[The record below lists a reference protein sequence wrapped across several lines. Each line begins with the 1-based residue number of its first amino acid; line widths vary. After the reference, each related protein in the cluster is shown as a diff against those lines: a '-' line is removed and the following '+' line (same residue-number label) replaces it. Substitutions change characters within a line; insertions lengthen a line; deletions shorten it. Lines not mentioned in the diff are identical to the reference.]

1 MERTSIE
8 RILMDRFEL
17 TEEDLAAAGLKFFDA
32 EGRMTILPAKNKN
45 KAAIYIR
52 LAGMFVLGKTYA
64 EKEVNDLLTPAVDDY
79 ASFRRA
85 LIDHGLLSRSR
96 DGRTYWRNA

>member
-8 RILMDRFEL
+8 RILMERFEL
-17 TEEDLAAAGLKFFDA
+17 TEEDLAAAGEKFFDA
-32 EGRMTILPAKNKN
+32 EGRLGILPAKNKN

-52 LAGMFVLGKTYA
+52 LAARFELGRNYT
-64 EKEVNDLLTPAVDDY
+64 EKEVNDLLTPTVDDY